1 MVPKYLMGE
10 SKLSGISTRFT
21 IEGFPTIPKLC
32 SGGDTVHRADR
43 LCRGGVGR
51 LLRVHEGRRQ
61 RHPPQ
66 VARPGRL
73 SLQSWILLRNSP
85 QRYRMPINGL
95 TLGCL
100 EPIFTK
106 LLFEIT

>member
-1 MVPKYLMGE
+1 MAVCVAMTYVGAGGLDDCPAEPMVPKYLMGE
-10 SKLSGISTRFT
+10 SKLSGVSTRFT

-51 LLRVHEGRRQ
+51 LLRVHEGGGQ

-66 VARPGRL
+66 VA
-73 SLQSWILLRNSP
+73 
-85 QRYRMPINGL
+85 
-95 TLGCL
+95 
-100 EPIFTK
+100 
-106 LLFEIT
+106 